1 LWLRVGSLGGTQ
13 MGLMPAA
20 AGNPFTKFDKQSVIG
35 TLKQCGTR
43 DPDVLHAQKLQL
55 ETPGKHLKVLG
66 VICMAFG
73 ALLTLTVIL
82 SWIGIPFAIF
92 GWWVRRFGG
101 RNIETVEAAYADFV
115 GAGAAT
121 GV

>member
-1 LWLRVGSLGGTQ
+1 
-13 MGLMPAA
+13 MGLVSAA
-20 AGNPFTKFDKQSVIG
+20 ASNPFTKFDRQSVIG
-35 TLKQCGTR
+35 MLKQCGSC

-55 ETPGKHLKVLG
+55 ETPGRQLKLLG
-66 VICMAFG
+66 VICMACG

-92 GWWVRRFGG
+92 GWWVRRFGL

-115 GAGAAT
+115 AAGAAT
-121 GV
+121 MA